1 MSRVWS
7 QPSSPQHQQGLGTHH
22 GLWTFWHVFSIDA
35 MSKNHL
41 SICIR
46 HEDEN
51 DHVLSVHV
59 TASRAAQSV
68 GRHWN
73 ANIACWLSHYLSW
86 LILIRNLS
94 SVVSF
99 CSFYTTS
106 NTHKSYSRLKRTLCV
121 RCVKIIIIFPWLFNA
136 NRPLQSLIWF
146 NSLHC
151 QLYKWCTHL
160 VNCTFGGGKSA
171 SKEHCR

>member
-1 MSRVWS
+1 MLLSPTSAGARNTSWS
-7 QPSSPQHQQGLGTHH
+7 LDFLTRCA
-22 GLWTFWHVFSIDA
+22 FWRPAGCITQEMLVSAAPRNI
-35 MSKNHL
+35 HL

-94 SVVSF
+94 SVVFF
-99 CSFYTTS
+99 CRRSHFFTTDS
-106 NTHKSYSRLKRTLCV
+106 NTFTYKSHSRLKRIFCV
-121 RCVKIIIIFPWLFNA
+121 RCVRIINIFPWLFNG
-136 NRPLQSLIWF
+136 NRPLQSILDMVQFTALSI
-146 NSLHC
+146 
-151 QLYKWCTHL
+151 
-160 VNCTFGGGKSA
+160 V
-171 SKEHCR
+171 

>member
-1 MSRVWS
+1 MPAGCRTQEMLVSAAPRY
-7 QPSSPQHQQGLGTHH
+7 
-22 GLWTFWHVFSIDA
+22 I
-35 MSKNHL
+35 HL

-94 SVVSF
+94 SVVFF
-99 CSFYTTS
+99 CSRAHFYNTS
-106 NTHKSYSRLKRTLCV
+106 NTHKSHSRLKRILCV